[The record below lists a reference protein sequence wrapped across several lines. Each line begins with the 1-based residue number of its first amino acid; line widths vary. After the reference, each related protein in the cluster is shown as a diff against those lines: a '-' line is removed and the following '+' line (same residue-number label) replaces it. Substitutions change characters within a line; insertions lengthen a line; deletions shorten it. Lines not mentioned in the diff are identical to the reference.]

1 MGIKRFNFFKFFVVS
16 AFFTT
21 IFSCNDVFNA
31 SEPKV
36 SSLMI
41 ETLPKTVYSEGDK
54 ADWSKLSVSILYTD
68 GKIELIDEYE
78 IDIKE
83 GTELYVQNEKAT
95 VSAFGK
101 TVSFPLK
108 VYKDSSEILKEPE
121 YKDYDIPA
129 DQEKNFFPDFSDM
142 AGTEIKA
149 WFKVNTNEAFENVSV
164 KTALKKQNVSTEAE
178 FFAFLTTASD
188 DFIKKW
194 ANGISSGG
202 ISENYTESSGVSSDI
217 PKPSQRVNSND
228 THFVLSYSDTDGT
241 AEVWYFNGALDS
253 VTDVIIPSELNGYTV
268 VGIKDSVFQNN
279 TSLMSVTIPNTVK
292 NIGDQAFYGCV
303 NLEKVELPTEM
314 TKIGNYA
321 FSGCVNL
328 SEINIPETLDYL
340 GSYAFKDTKIKSA
353 VISKDVKSAG
363 SNIFEGC
370 TELKTIEWNYQ
381 PAKEKYSVIDD
392 VATVYDYIGPS
403 CSDNASVGSVVAE
416 CELIIGDNVEIIPEY
431 FMLGSNVTKIT
442 AGSNLKYICSGA
454 FSRCEKLKSINLQD
468 ILQIGSGVFSNCIL
482 LESIG
487 ENIPEKLAY
496 LGKEAFYKCKTLYIE
511 NPLFYAGCT
520 KIYNDTFSGCSSLK
534 GKLTIS
540 TPQNGRNYNSIY
552 IGKNAF
558 SLCTGL
564 SEVQFGSPQNDAN
577 YLAYVDNWGSI
588 EKFRINEN
596 SFFRCSKIE
605 KITFYNRFRMEASAF
620 LGCSSLVT
628 VDFLTEPY
636 FKNFINDDVIFSFT
650 LNEFTITTFSGCA
663 IDKIIVHTKYEYDL
677 YTQQTEFAMF
687 KNKYIL
693 SE

>member
-303 NLEKVELPTEM
+303 NLEKVELPT
-314 TKIGNYA
+314 
-321 FSGCVNL
+321 
-328 SEINIPETLDYL
+328 
-340 GSYAFKDTKIKSA
+340 
-353 VISKDVKSAG
+353 
-363 SNIFEGC
+363 
-370 TELKTIEWNYQ
+370 
-381 PAKEKYSVIDD
+381 
-392 VATVYDYIGPS
+392 
-403 CSDNASVGSVVAE
+403 
-416 CELIIGDNVEIIPEY
+416 
-431 FMLGSNVTKIT
+431 
-442 AGSNLKYICSGA
+442 
-454 FSRCEKLKSINLQD
+454 
-468 ILQIGSGVFSNCIL
+468 
-482 LESIG
+482 
-487 ENIPEKLAY
+487 
-496 LGKEAFYKCKTLYIE
+496 
-511 NPLFYAGCT
+511 
-520 KIYNDTFSGCSSLK
+520 
-534 GKLTIS
+534 
-540 TPQNGRNYNSIY
+540 
-552 IGKNAF
+552 
-558 SLCTGL
+558 
-564 SEVQFGSPQNDAN
+564 
-577 YLAYVDNWGSI
+577 
-588 EKFRINEN
+588 
-596 SFFRCSKIE
+596 
-605 KITFYNRFRMEASAF
+605 
-620 LGCSSLVT
+620 
-628 VDFLTEPY
+628 
-636 FKNFINDDVIFSFT
+636 
-650 LNEFTITTFSGCA
+650 
-663 IDKIIVHTKYEYDL
+663 
-677 YTQQTEFAMF
+677 
-687 KNKYIL
+687 
-693 SE
+693 